1 MPATDLV
8 KFRQTLLLISE
19 FLGLADAAGV
29 SNVNMGSNANADGSN
44 VSLTGRVEVQRRR
57 ITTDGRIKLKMNM
70 FGAHGSMSLSVAT
83 FSTKVVQGN
92 GSSGA
97 KRARY
102 VAPVRILEIVDTMC
116 ASCITMFFFRI
127 FCLNDDVVY
136 YLFRDSQEVTLV

>member
-1 MPATDLV
+1 
-8 KFRQTLLLISE
+8 
-19 FLGLADAAGV
+19 
-29 SNVNMGSNANADGSN
+29 MGSNANADGSN

-70 FGAHGSMSLSVAT
+70 FGTPVSQRKICISQLKEDQHGSMSLSVAT
-83 FSTKVVQGN
+83 FSTKGN

-102 VAPVRILEIVDTMC
+102 VAPVRIADTMC
-116 ASCITMFFFRI
+116 VSCITMFFFSD

-136 YLFRDSQEVTLV
+136 HLFRDSQEVTLV

>member
-1 MPATDLV
+1 
-8 KFRQTLLLISE
+8 
-19 FLGLADAAGV
+19 
-29 SNVNMGSNANADGSN
+29 MGSNANADGSN

-70 FGAHGSMSLSVAT
+70 FGTPVSQRKICISQLKEDQHGSMSLSVAT

-102 VAPVRILEIVDTMC
+102 VAPIRIVNTMC
-116 ASCITMFFFRI
+116 ASCITMFFFSD
-127 FCLNDDVVY
+127 FCLNGDVVY

>member
-1 MPATDLV
+1 LPATDLV

-44 VSLTGRVEVQRRR
+44 MSLTGRVEVQRRR
-57 ITTDGRIKLKMNM
+57 ITTDGHIKLKMNM
-70 FGAHGSMSLSVAT
+70 FGTPVSQRKICISQLKEDQHGSMSLSVAT

-116 ASCITMFFFRI
+116 ASCITMFFF
-127 FCLNDDVVY
+127 V
-136 YLFRDSQEVTLV
+136 